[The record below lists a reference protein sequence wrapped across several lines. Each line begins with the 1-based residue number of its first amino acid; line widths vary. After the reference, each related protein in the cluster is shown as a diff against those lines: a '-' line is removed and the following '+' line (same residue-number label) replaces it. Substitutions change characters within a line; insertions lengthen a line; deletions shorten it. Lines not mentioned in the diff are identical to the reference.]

1 MKIII
6 AATLALGML
15 GAIVTTAWAQQ
26 CAPGQAVR
34 CTKDFGGGYTCRCG
48 M

>member
-26 CAPGQAVR
+26 CSSGQSVR